1 MWRSTAWNGE
11 DTAFRNCMLA
21 AITLVL
27 IHTTAQAWLR
37 KAHVD
42 TGQVPTAK

>member
-1 MWRSTAWNGE
+1 
-11 DTAFRNCMLA
+11 MLA